1 VTRAQAWA
9 AAVRPR
15 TLSAA
20 VVPVAV
26 GTAVAARAGQAR
38 PGVALAALA
47 GALLIQ
53 VGTNLVNDWGD
64 CRRGADGPER
74 LGPARAVQSGW
85 LTSAEVLVG
94 AALAFSV
101 AVAIGGWLVARGG
114 WPIAGIGIASLIAAV
129 AYTAGPFPL
138 AYHGLGEA
146 FVFLFFGPLAVCGT
160 ELVQAGQASPLGVL
174 ASLPVGC
181 LAAAILLVNNVR
193 DVDGDRRA
201 GKRTLVV
208 RLGRRAG
215 RALYAGAVGGAFLG
229 ATGLAGWLSD
239 PAALLPWL
247 AAPLAPVPLGAVVRQ
262 TDGPALNAAL
272 AATARLH
279 FAFGLL
285 LAAGL
290 AW

>member
-1 VTRAQAWA
+1 VTRAQAWG

-26 GTAVAARAGQAR
+26 GTAVAARAGHAR

-47 GALLIQ
+47 TAVLLQ

-64 CRRGADGPER
+64 FRRGADGPDR
-74 LGPARAVQSGW
+74 LGPRRAVQSGW
-85 LTSAEVLVG
+85 LTPAEVLAG
-94 AALAFSV
+94 AAIAFV
-101 AVAIGGWLVARGG
+101 AAASIGGWLVARGG
-114 WPIAGIGIASLIAAV
+114 WPIAAIGIGSLVAAV

-160 ELVQAGQASPLGVL
+160 ELVQAGQASRLGLL

-181 LAAAILLVNNVR
+181 LAAGILLVNNVR

-215 RALYAGAVGGAFLG
+215 RALYAGAVGLAFLG
-229 ATGLAGWLSD
+229 ATALAAWLSD
-239 PAALLPWL
+239 PVVLLPWL
-247 AAPLAPVPLGAVVRQ
+247 AAPLAAAPLGAVVRH

-279 FAFGLL
+279 LAFGLL

>member
-1 VTRAQAWA
+1 MTRAHAWA

-15 TLSAA
+15 TLAAA

-26 GTAVAARAGQAR
+26 GTAVAARAGQACA
-38 PGVALAALA
+38 GVALAALA
-47 GALLIQ
+47 GAVLLQ

-64 CRRGADGPER
+64 FRRGADGPDR
-74 LGPARAVQSGW
+74 LGPPRAVQSGW
-85 LTSAEVLVG
+85 LTPSEVLRG
-94 AALAFSV
+94 AALVFGG

-114 WPIAGIGIASLIAAV
+114 WPIAGIGLGSLVAAV

-146 FVFLFFGPLAVCGT
+146 FVFAFFGPLAVCGT
-160 ELVQAGQASPLGVL
+160 ELAQAGRMSALGLL

-201 GKRTLVV
+201 GKRTLAV
-208 RLGRRAG
+208 RLGRGAG
-215 RALYAGAVGGAFLG
+215 RASYAGAVSAAFLG
-229 ATGLAGWLSD
+229 A
-239 PAALLPWL
+239 AALAAWLQAPAVLLSWL
-247 AAPLAPVPLGAVVRQ
+247 AMPLALAPMRRVLRY
-262 TDGPALNAAL
+262 TDGPALNRAL

-279 FAFGLL
+279 LAFGLL

-290 AW
+290 TW

>member
-1 VTRAQAWA
+1 VTRLRAWA

-38 PGVALAALA
+38 PGVAVAALA
-47 GALLIQ
+47 GALLLQ

-74 LGPARAVQSGW
+74 LGPRRAVQSGW
-85 LTSAEVLVG
+85 LTPGEVLAG
-94 AALAFSV
+94 AALAFVV
-101 AVAIGGWLVARGG
+101 ASAIGGWLVARGG
-114 WPIAGIGIASLIAAV
+114 WPIAGIGIGSLVSAV

-146 FVFLFFGPLAVCGT
+146 FVFLFFGPLAVCGA
-160 ELVQAGQASPLGVL
+160 ELVQAGHVTRLALL
-174 ASLPVGC
+174 ASLPVGS

-201 GKRTLVV
+201 GKRSLVV
-208 RLGRRAG
+208 RLGRGAG
-215 RALYAGAVGGAFLG
+215 RRLYTGAVACAFLG
-229 ATGLAGWLSD
+229 TATLAAWLCA
-239 PAALLPWL
+239 PGALLSWL
-247 AAPLAPVPLGAVVRQ
+247 AAPLAVAPLRAVLRH
-262 TDGPALNAAL
+262 TDGPTLNAAL

-279 FAFGLL
+279 LAFGLL